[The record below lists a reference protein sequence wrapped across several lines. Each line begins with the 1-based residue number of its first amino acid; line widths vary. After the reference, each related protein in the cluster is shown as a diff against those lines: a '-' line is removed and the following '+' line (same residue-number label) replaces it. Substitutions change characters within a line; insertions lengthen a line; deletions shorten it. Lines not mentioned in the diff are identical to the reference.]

1 VLADIVCT
9 VCICDATTAK
19 REQGTS
25 RLPSFGASRWLRLPL
40 STLFLEQFPSVP
52 EVTIRVRLCIDCI
65 SPSVLPSPLAMRSVV
80 HKISSRAAKHQC
92 IAGLRK
98 SSYHSVYL
106 QSLNCCLREYPSSK
120 SLPHW
125 SSLRIVYPQPVRYVS
140 SAQKARDLNQQGIDE
155 QESSLDSALSEERE
169 KQARTPWHREGADEP
184 PVRRQRS
191 AGAMTKGRILRQAI
205 RLD

>member
-1 VLADIVCT
+1 MLADIVCT
-9 VCICDATTAK
+9 VCICDATTAG

-25 RLPSFGASRWLRLPL
+25 RPPSFAAPCWLRLPL
-40 STLFLEQFPSVP
+40 STLFSGHFPSAS
-52 EVTIRVRLCIDCI
+52 EVTICVRLCVDLYFSICPPI
-65 SPSVLPSPLAMRSVV
+65 ASIAMRPVV
-80 HKISSRAAKHQC
+80 HKISSRAAKHQYT
-92 IAGLRK
+92 ARSRK
-98 SSYHSVYL
+98 SSYHSVHL
-106 QSLNCCLREYPSSK
+106 QSLNSCLRVYPSSK

-191 AGAMTKGRILRQAI
+191 AGAMTKGRIPRPAI
-205 RLD
+205 